1 VRPYGIEPRPICSN
15 DGFGPR
21 QFGQKPELA
30 DGQALVVPDQ
40 LRDARPQESDFPSFN
55 WINLCGDWHF

>member
-1 VRPYGIEPRPICSN
+1 
-15 DGFGPR
+15 
-21 QFGQKPELA
+21 
-30 DGQALVVPDQ
+30 VVPDQ